1 MRLMLHKCS
10 RFISGQSVASR
21 GRGRPA
27 RRKPPGR
34 RLQIERLEDRLALTA
49 LTVTSGADSGPG
61 SLRAEIAAANSGDTI
76 VFAHNVHTVTLT
88 SGELLISKNLD
99 IEGPGA
105 DKLTINGNDASF
117 STASRVFDV
126 RGPVIVTIAGVTV
139 ANGEAVVTEYLG
151 MNGGGGILNQAGATL
166 FLNNCVL
173 TGNEAVLSPSTPS
186 PTSNSAPNAMFG
198 DVCGGG
204 LLNEG
209 TAYLNGTTVT
219 RNEALGGGS
228 YSYPLG
234 GSTGGGIDNWDGATL
249 FVTNCTIIH
258 NEAISAADP
267 VGATYPYFAL
277 GGGIANHAGAVTD
290 ANGNTVGN
298 NNPSTVTITN
308 STVADNE
315 ATGGTGVYTQ
325 GGGILNTNG
334 TFSLP
339 YTLAVT
345 TISNC
350 TISGNLAV
358 AGDNGIGLSASTGVN
373 FGVGSEFS
381 AANGGGVYNAVGMLT
396 VDNSTLSG
404 NEAVGGSDSA
414 PATGGVAS
422 PATGSGQGGGMVNLA
437 GMATVSNCTL
447 IDNKAIG
454 GNTTTGPGA
463 ITDGGGISNWGTALN
478 EFGMPGLPGILTLT
492 NSALIGNQA
501 IAGRG
506 ANDPSGYS
514 GAVWGFAAGGGL
526 DVAFSGNATVTN
538 CTLIGNQ
545 AIGSN
550 AVNGGTGFGGGISLG
565 FSYFFNTAAFPVV
578 DLSTL
583 SLSDSRIL
591 GNIAQGG
598 SGAATGTGGNG
609 LGGGL
614 AMNPGSSATIA
625 TSAIDF
631 NLALGAFGGT
641 VGEGIGGGVYNDSG
655 TFNKDLLT
663 LLAYNFASTSND
675 NIFP

>member
-1 MRLMLHKCS
+1 
-10 RFISGQSVASR
+10 
-21 GRGRPA
+21 
-27 RRKPPGR
+27 
-34 RLQIERLEDRLALTA
+34 
-49 LTVTSGADSGPG
+49 
-61 SLRAEIAAANSGDTI
+61 
-76 VFAHNVHTVTLT
+76 
-88 SGELLISKNLD
+88 
-99 IEGPGA
+99 
-105 DKLTINGNDASF
+105 
-117 STASRVFDV
+117 
-126 RGPVIVTIAGVTV
+126 
-139 ANGEAVVTEYLG
+139 
-151 MNGGGGILNQAGATL
+151 
-166 FLNNCVL
+166 
-173 TGNEAVLSPSTPS
+173 
-186 PTSNSAPNAMFG
+186 MFG

-209 TAYLNGTTVT
+209 TSYLNGTTVT

-234 GSTGGGIDNWDGATL
+234 GSTGGGIDNWCGATL
-249 FVTNCTIIH
+249 LVSNSTITN

-308 STVADNE
+308 STIADNE
-315 ATGGTGVYTQ
+315 AAGGTGVYTQ

-334 TFSLP
+334 TFSTP
-339 YTLAVT
+339 YTTAVT
-345 TISNC
+345 TISNS
-350 TISGNLAV
+350 TISGNRAV
-358 AGDNGIGLSASTGVN
+358 AGNDGIGLSASTGVN
-373 FGVGSEFS
+373 FGSGSEFS

-404 NEAVGGSDSA
+404 NEAVGGNDSA
-414 PATGGVAS
+414 PAAGGVAS
-422 PATGSGQGGGMVNLA
+422 PATGSGQGGGIVNLA
-437 GMATVSNCTL
+437 GMAAVSNCTL

-463 ITDGGGISNWGTALN
+463 IADGGGISNWGAALN
-478 EFGMPGLPGILTLT
+478 EFGMPGIAGILTLT
-492 NSALIGNQA
+492 NSTLIGNEA

-506 ANDPSGYS
+506 AKDPTGYS

-526 DVAFSGNATVTN
+526 DVAFSGSATVTN

-550 AVNGGTGFGGGISLG
+550 GVNGGTGFGGGISLG

-578 DLSTL
+578 DVSTL
-583 SLSDSRIL
+583 SLSDSRLL

-598 SGAATGTGGNG
+598 SGGATGTGGDG

-614 AMNPGSSATIA
+614 AINSGNPGFPASSATV
-625 TSAIDF
+625 TSMR
-631 NLALGAFGGT
+631 N
-641 VGEGIGGGVYNDSG
+641 
-655 TFNKDLLT
+655 
-663 LLAYNFASTSND
+663 
-675 NIFP
+675 